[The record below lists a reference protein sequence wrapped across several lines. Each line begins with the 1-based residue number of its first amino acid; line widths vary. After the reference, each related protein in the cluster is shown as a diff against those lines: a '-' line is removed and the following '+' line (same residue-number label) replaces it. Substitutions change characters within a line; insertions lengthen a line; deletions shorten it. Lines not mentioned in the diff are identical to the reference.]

1 MSDTSGEKT
10 EPPSPKKLR
19 DARAKGQVAKSQE
32 VVTTASLAAVVATI
46 WFTWPNVV
54 TIWTG
59 LLDQVASMASRGDFR
74 ANAANALELVF
85 RQSAVI
91 LLPILG
97 VTILAGIA
105 ANYVQTGSV
114 FAFEGLM
121 PKLEKISLGAGF
133 KRIFSM
139 KQVVDILKS
148 IVKIVFLS
156 TLLYF
161 VIRRAIGPYIGSLAC
176 GLPCQASITAA
187 MLEQLLLYSA
197 LAFVIV
203 AALDFMYQRY
213 SYTKGL
219 MMSKEERKREYKE
232 SEGDPHVKRHRKKLA
247 HELLMSDSGQRA
259 RTATAVVV
267 NPTHFTIA
275 LDYDTEK
282 VKLPIVS
289 AKGVGAHAHYLRAE
303 AERAGV
309 PVFRN
314 VSLAR
319 GLYATTDVDDIVA
332 DELFDAVAEVLVW
345 VKNNRHLL
353 YRGPLDHGV
362 IDMDAG
368 DHREKEAATRKA
380 ASDAKAR
387 SI

>member
-1 MSDTSGEKT
+1 MSDTTGEKT
-10 EPPSPKKLR
+10 EPPTPKKIR

-46 WFTWPNVV
+46 WFTWSHTMAVL
-54 TIWTG
+54 TE
-59 LLDQVASMASRGDFR
+59 LLDQIASKTSGDFR
-74 ANAANALELVF
+74 VNAGNAFALVF
-85 RQSAVI
+85 HQSTRI

-97 VTILAGIA
+97 VTILAGVA
-105 ANYVQTGSV
+105 ANYVQIGSI
-114 FAFEGLM
+114 FAFESLM
-121 PKLEKISLGAGF
+121 PKFEKISLGAGF

-139 KQVVDILKS
+139 KQVVEILKS
-148 IVKIVFLS
+148 LAKIVFLS

-161 VIRRAIGPYIGSLAC
+161 VIRRAIGPYVMSLYC
-176 GLPCQASITAA
+176 GLPCQISITAT
-187 MLEQLLLYSA
+187 MLQELLLYSA

-232 SEGDPHVKRHRKKLA
+232 SEGDPHVKSHRKKLS
-247 HELLMSDSGQRA
+247 HELIMSDSGQKA

-267 NPTHFTIA
+267 NPTHVAIV
-275 LDYDTEK
+275 LDYDAEK
-282 VKLPIVS
+282 LKLPIVT
-289 AKGVGAHAHYLRAE
+289 AKGLGPHAHYLRAE

-314 VSLAR
+314 ISLAR
-319 GLYATTDVDDIVA
+319 TLYATTDVEEIVP

-345 VKNNRHLL
+345 VKNNHHLL
-353 YRGPLDHGV
+353 YAGPLDHGV
-362 IDMDAG
+362 IDMEAG
-368 DHREKEAATRKA
+368 DHRSKNRGSGAGNA
-380 ASDAKAR
+380 ASGT
-387 SI
+387 

>member
-1 MSDTSGEKT
+1 MSENTGEKT

-32 VVTTASLAAVVATI
+32 VVTTVSLAAVVATV
-46 WFTWPNVV
+46 WFTWANVMR
-54 TIWTG
+54 IWAE
-59 LLDQVASMASRGDFR
+59 LIDQIAIMATGDFR
-74 ANAANALELVF
+74 ANAGNAFALVF
-85 RQSAVI
+85 HQSAVI

-97 VTILAGIA
+97 VTILAGVA
-105 ANYVQTGSV
+105 ANYVQIGSV
-114 FAFEGLM
+114 FALESLM
-121 PKLEKISLGAGF
+121 PKFDKISLAAGF

-148 IVKIVFLS
+148 IAKIVFLS

-161 VIRRAIGPYIGSLAC
+161 VIRRAIGPYIASLAC

-219 MMSKEERKREYKE
+219 MMTKEEKKREYKE

-247 HELLMSDSGQRA
+247 HELIMSDSGQRT
-259 RTATAVVV
+259 RSATAVVV

-282 VKLPIVS
+282 LKLPIVS

-314 VSLAR
+314 VALAR
-319 GLYATTDVDDIVA
+319 GLYATTGVDEIVA

-353 YRGPLDHGV
+353 YRGPLEHGV

-368 DHREKEAATRKA
+368 DHREKESGAGKA
-380 ASDAKAR
+380 ASR
-387 SI
+387 T